1 MKSSLHRL
9 FAGKESA
16 AGAKVSESSAF
27 SLLLARQQRCGEL
40 TAANRKSKSPSFAS
54 CSFDFAPLFAPPL
67 LGTRFEDA
75 ASPLLKA
82 EEKERREPAEVR
94 ATSMALNSILERE
107 RKKRERKGQRRQATH
122 PRRMRLP
129 LAPSACDSDRS
140 RASRCR
146 CLLGASE
153 GSKEGRH
160 EAPSEGARANR
171 KFFARRL
178 LC

>member
-40 TAANRKSKSPSFAS
+40 TAANRKSKSPLVRVVLLRFRTSLCTTIARHALQRRRVAS
-54 CSFDFAPLFAPPL
+54 AKSRGKRTTGTGRSSSDFD
-67 LGTRFEDA
+67 GIE
-75 ASPLLKA
+75 
-82 EEKERREPAEVR
+82 
-94 ATSMALNSILERE
+94 LERE